1 MTWAPAIDVENA
13 SAHASKVSISFN
25 EGILIVTSSRICRS
39 QRQRDSFILLKDDGD
54 QGRSRAERRLLPVSR
69 QTGSNPSR
77 QLASNRLSW
86 RNIAITLICLPGGVL
101 TAIVGCIRKRAHS
114 VIRIELATV
123 RWCGNDRA
131 DVGVAYRQG
140 KLPPY
145 LFSAFSLA
153 IFS

>member
-69 QTGSNPSR
+69 QLGNYRPETGRRVSSSPSP
-77 QLASNRLSW
+77 LKLTLMGLPRL
-86 RNIAITLICLPGGVL
+86 RRGQRRGKPRL
-101 TAIVGCIRKRAHS
+101 
-114 VIRIELATV
+114 
-123 RWCGNDRA
+123 
-131 DVGVAYRQG
+131 YG
-140 KLPPY
+140 KLRERE
-145 LFSAFSLA
+145 
-153 IFS
+153 

>member
-54 QGRSRAERRLLPVSR
+54 QGRSRAERHLLPVTR

-86 RNIAITLICLPGGVL
+86 RNIAITLIDPVPGEQ
-101 TAIVGCIRKRAHS
+101 TAQAC
-114 VIRIELATV
+114 
-123 RWCGNDRA
+123 
-131 DVGVAYRQG
+131 
-140 KLPPY
+140 
-145 LFSAFSLA
+145 A
-153 IFS
+153 IA